1 MTIELTFEKSYQ
13 RQPCVRSTQ
22 RAGVVA
28 AIAAENTYKSATQ
41 LNTNNLHC
49 KSRHRKETYICV
61 HIYIYIYI
69 YPPSPLKILTSQQRN
84 STQTTYIMKLD
95 IEKRPQKT
103 YLWKSSHIK
112 ETYICIH
119 IYVYKYIY
127 PTNNLHCKSRH
138 RKETTKDLL
147 VQK

>member
-41 LNTNNLHC
+41 LNTNDLHY
-49 KSRHRKETYICV
+49 EI
-61 HIYIYIYI
+61 
-69 YPPSPLKILTSQQRN
+69 
-84 STQTTYIMKLD
+84 
-95 IEKRPQKT
+95 
-103 YLWKSSHIK
+103 
-112 ETYICIH
+112 
-119 IYVYKYIY
+119 
-127 PTNNLHCKSRH
+127 RH